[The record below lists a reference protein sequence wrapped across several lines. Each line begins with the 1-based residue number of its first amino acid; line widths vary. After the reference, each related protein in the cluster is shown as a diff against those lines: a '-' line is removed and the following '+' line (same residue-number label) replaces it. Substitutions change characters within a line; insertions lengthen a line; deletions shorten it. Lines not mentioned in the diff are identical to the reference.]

1 MSFELDEK
9 LLEQI
14 RQNINY
20 RIRCLV
26 IYAYKR
32 DTERACLFINLKRE
46 KINEIVE
53 KVIQSIQ
60 DEEKVELWLFA
71 KNKRT
76 YDETTK
82 YLIGDDEYFK
92 DALQST
98 IIIEYLEELG
108 FPTIFTGSG

>member
-1 MSFELDEK
+1 MSFEFGENK
-9 LLEQI
+9 LEQI
-14 RQNINY
+14 RENINN
-20 RIRCLV
+20 RIWWLI

-60 DEEKVELWLFA
+60 DEETVELWLFA

-76 YDETTK
+76 YDETMN
-82 YLIGDDEYFK
+82 YIFDDDEYFK
-92 DALQST
+92 DALQSD

-108 FPTIFTGSG
+108 FPTVFTGSG

>member
-1 MSFELDEK
+1 MSLTFAEFYEN
-9 LLEQI
+9 LLEPI
-14 RQNINY
+14 RQNINN
-20 RIRCLV
+20 RIWCIV
-26 IYAYKR
+26 IYAYKN
-32 DTERACLFINLKRE
+32 DNERAHLFINLKRE

-60 DEEKVELWLFA
+60 DEEEVELWMFA

-76 YDETTK
+76 YDKTTK
-82 YLIGDDEYFK
+82 YIIGDDEFFK

-108 FPTIFTGSG
+108 FPTDSR